1 MLEKEIARSAQTKPK
16 GKAEAAGRA
25 RKKAVTTPAI
35 RTAAGKPAAPK
46 RRTDDMYERIQR
58 RAYELWESEG
68 RPAGR
73 EHAHWLQ
80 AESEIVRARSQRGG
94 VSR

>member
-1 MLEKEIARSAQTKPK
+1 MLEKEPAKSAAAKPK
-16 GKAEAAGRA
+16 GKAAAAPRA
-25 RKKAVTTPAI
+25 KA
-35 RTAAGKPAAPK
+35 TAAKPGTLTTGGRPAAAK
-46 RRTDDMYERIQR
+46 RREHDMHERIQM

-80 AESEIVRARSQRGG
+80 AESEIARTRTSA
-94 VSR
+94 SA

>member
-1 MLEKEIARSAQTKPK
+1 MLEKEPAKSAAAKPK
-16 GKAEAAGRA
+16 GKAGTAPRPTKSTTAKLAPRVAAGS
-25 RKKAVTTPAI
+25 P
-35 RTAAGKPAAPK
+35 PAAK
-46 RRTDDMYERIQR
+46 RSKDNVHERIQQ

-80 AESEIVRARSQRGG
+80 AEGEIAMARTQRVGM
-94 VSR
+94 SR